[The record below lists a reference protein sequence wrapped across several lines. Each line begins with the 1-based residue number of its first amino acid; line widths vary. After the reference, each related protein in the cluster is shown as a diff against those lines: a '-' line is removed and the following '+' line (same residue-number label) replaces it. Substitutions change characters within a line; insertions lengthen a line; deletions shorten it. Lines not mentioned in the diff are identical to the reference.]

1 MWSPPPPF
9 FFLPSPVFSCLPSLP
24 VGQSEDRSDGSSS
37 GAGAGAGPGESSVLL
52 ATDALGVFL
61 LINGHRSNGRTCSP
75 CRQWEVSD
83 VSSADAT
90 HLNYVYLEDWWL
102 RHLWC
107 GETDSEL
114 HRQVCFKCVCNLRCV
129 CELFWFHLLM
139 FVFSFR
145 IIFNN
150 GETKPVCFVCT
161 KNYCMINFHWR
172 QEKWG
177 TKSIWIFLLKPE
189 LSLLCFNLPF
199 SRTISKNVLSL

>member
-1 MWSPPPPF
+1 MVCICFCLLYRHACFAQMHLCSWDHEKSTLRGSLCAPLNPACGCYCVISPPPF

-114 HRQVCFKCVCNLRCV
+114 HR
-129 CELFWFHLLM
+129 
-139 FVFSFR
+139 
-145 IIFNN
+145 
-150 GETKPVCFVCT
+150 
-161 KNYCMINFHWR
+161 
-172 QEKWG
+172 
-177 TKSIWIFLLKPE
+177 
-189 LSLLCFNLPF
+189 
-199 SRTISKNVLSL
+199 

>member
-1 MWSPPPPF
+1 MQPCHGVHLFLLIIQACLLCSDALMLMRSRKINSARQLVCTTEPCVWLLCDLPPPPF

-83 VSSADAT
+83 VTSADAT

-102 RHLWC
+102 RHL
-107 GETDSEL
+107 
-114 HRQVCFKCVCNLRCV
+114 
-129 CELFWFHLLM
+129 
-139 FVFSFR
+139 
-145 IIFNN
+145 
-150 GETKPVCFVCT
+150 
-161 KNYCMINFHWR
+161 
-172 QEKWG
+172 
-177 TKSIWIFLLKPE
+177 
-189 LSLLCFNLPF
+189 
-199 SRTISKNVLSL
+199 